1 MTNSSQKNTTAS
13 ANYDIAIVGDWHL
26 AFVTASVLADVGHK
40 VALVKPLNLNAKTWA
55 EFPPLPVMEPGL
67 QDMIDKNR
75 KEGRLHFENGVTA
88 TWQAD
93 LVWMAV
99 DTPVNDQDE
108 PDVQPLIQILKDLRT
123 TQKNLKG
130 FITSSQIPI
139 GFCEQIENIIQ
150 TPVAYV
156 PENLRLGK
164 GIETFFRADRTV
176 IGASTPAF
184 AQVVREHMT
193 KFPTEF
199 VLCNLVTS
207 EMVKHANNAFLATSI
222 SFANEL
228 ARIGEAY
235 GVDSHLVAKALKLD
249 KRIGSGAYVAPGLGF
264 AGGTLPRD
272 LRVLQ
277 KIGIEKHIPTKLVNS
292 VLEINEATT
301 QAIADIVA
309 TNLKSKNSKGPVLI
323 LGYTYK
329 PDTDTLRRSLSLDL
343 AKELQT
349 RGYNCVGYDPI
360 MNSKDLTAIN
370 GLIEHKDNLSDIK
383 IKPEVILL
391 MTTRPLFKDLNWT
404 AMATQWNQ
412 NPVSNQ
418 KSGTTTRALVLDT
431 QNHLDQKAVLQAGF
445 NFKKLWSPL
454 IEAGTEAHT

>member
-1 MTNSSQKNTTAS
+1 MIENK
-13 ANYDIAIVGDWHL
+13 YDIAVVGDWHL

-40 VALVKPLNLNAKTWA
+40 VALVKPLNLDPKTWS

-67 QDMIDKNR
+67 QEMIDKNLSA
-75 KEGRLHFENGVTA
+75 KRLFFENGVSSK
-88 TWQAD
+88 WQAG

-108 PDVQPLIQILKDLRT
+108 PNVLPLIEILRQLHE

-139 GFCEQIENIIQ
+139 GFCTEAEKIIQ

-164 GIETFFRADRTV
+164 GIETFFKADRTV
-176 IGASTPAF
+176 IGASTPEF
-184 AQVVREHMT
+184 AKLIQEHLIR
-193 KFPTEF
+193 FETEF
-199 VLCNLVTS
+199 VLCNLVTA

-228 ARIGEAY
+228 ARIGEAF

-249 KRIGSGAYVAPGLGF
+249 KRIGAGAYVAPGLGF

-277 KIGIEKHIPTKLVNS
+277 KIGIEKNIPTRLVDS
-292 VLEINEATT
+292 VLDINEATT
-301 QAIADIVA
+301 QAIADIVSI
-309 TNLKSKNSKGPVLI
+309 NLKTKGSKGPVLI

-343 AKELQT
+343 AKELQS
-349 RGYNCVGYDPI
+349 RGFSCVGYDPI
-360 MNSKDLTAIN
+360 MNSKDLSGIK
-370 GLIEHKDNLSDIK
+370 GLIDHKADLKEISTR
-383 IKPEVILL
+383 PEVILL
-391 MTTRPLFKDLNWT
+391 MTTRPAFKELPWSDL
-404 AMATQWNQ
+404 ATQWSISTQ
-412 NPVSNQ
+412 S
-418 KSGTTTRALVLDT
+418 TTRPLVLDT
-431 QNHLDQKAVLQAGF
+431 QNHLNQAAALKAGF
-445 NFKKLWSPL
+445 DFKKLWSPM
-454 IEAGTEAHT
+454 IEARNGAQK